1 MSELA
6 ILFEKQGKH
15 DEAVQLLEDARL
27 LVKIDFNSQKQSNAL
42 LALLLAYALV
52 DPGRAFG
59 IIEPI
64 IDRANDDVS
73 KLLLLDK
80 IVKSGVTRNGEILL
94 DQPQIP
100 IDYSMFKYSTGVVA
114 LGKSDFARTKSL
126 ADRFQRNELRMLA
139 RLMLARA
146 VLRHLSAD

>member
-1 MSELA
+1 VSVHTCSE
-6 ILFEKQGKH
+6 F
-15 DEAVQLLEDARL
+15 
-27 LVKIDFNSQKQSNAL
+27 
-42 LALLLAYALV
+42 
-52 DPGRAFG
+52 PFG

-64 IDRANDDVS
+64 IDRANDDVA

-80 IVKSGVTRNGEILL
+80 IVKNGVTRSGEIFL

-100 IDYSMFKYSTGVVA
+100 IDYSMFKYSPGVVA
-114 LGKSDFARTKSL
+114 LAKSDFGRTKSL

-146 VLRHLSAD
+146 VLRNLSAD